1 MPILRRGEAPDLLA
15 PQLIHLLHK
24 KWWIILPAVAAFL
37 ITYAAMVAL
46 PEEYQASAEVLVNQL
61 GFTVDDRPPHPG
73 AVAALL
79 TSDQVMRQV
88 RDDFA
93 RKFNTKPPVLEKFAK
108 AFKVKTEV
116 LQDTAMRKD
125 VSPVVTVSVRAA
137 GKEAT
142 QFLVQDWLA
151 VFMREFGNYYAA
163 EARVKADSVRREL
176 SACEAD
182 VRAEETEQAH
192 LSAML
197 PLAQKMLAE
206 KLDLLAPAELRPSL
220 RGQNALLEP
229 NASNVQVVFDAP
241 VPKAPGLIAK
251 QTWVRVELAK
261 ARLGAATTTSAA
273 EMEKEEAALS
283 SVIAGL
289 QAEIADLQTSVSA
302 MAQRLSAANRSI
314 LLGTETMRRL
324 GKELDALL
332 VPASF
337 YRESK
342 EGEMPAGGD
351 VRAMTAPVTPEL
363 RVWPK
368 RTMMAGIAAVCVF
381 MLCVGAV
388 LLRRYLREAAR
399 AAGPETA

>member
-1 MPILRRGEAPDLLA
+1 ME
-15 PQLIHLLHK
+15 
-24 KWWIILPAVAAFL
+24 
-37 ITYAAMVAL
+37 
-46 PEEYQASAEVLVNQL
+46 
-61 GFTVDDRPPHPG
+61 
-73 AVAALL
+73 
-79 TSDQVMRQV
+79 
-88 RDDFA
+88 
-93 RKFNTKPPVLEKFAK
+93 
-108 AFKVKTEV
+108 
-116 LQDTAMRKD
+116 
-125 VSPVVTVSVRAA
+125 
-137 GKEAT
+137 
-142 QFLVQDWLA
+142 
-151 VFMREFGNYYAA
+151 
-163 EARVKADSVRREL
+163 
-176 SACEAD
+176 
-182 VRAEETEQAH
+182 
-192 LSAML
+192 
-197 PLAQKMLAE
+197 
-206 KLDLLAPAELRPSL
+206 
-220 RGQNALLEP
+220 QNALLEP

-273 EMEKEEAALS
+273 EMEKEDAALS

-289 QAEIADLQTSVSA
+289 QAEIADLQTSVTA

-381 MLCVGAV
+381 MLCIGAV

>member
-1 MPILRRGEAPDLLA
+1 MPILRRGEAPDPLA
-15 PQLIHLLHK
+15 PQLVHLWDR
-24 KWWIILPAVAAFL
+24 KWWLILPAIAAFF

-46 PEEYQASAEVLVNQL
+46 PEEYEASAELLVNQL
-61 GFTVDDRPPHPG
+61 GFTADDRAPHPG

-93 RKFNTKPPVLEKFAK
+93 GKFGVKPPVLEKFAK

-116 LQDTAMRKD
+116 LQDTAVRKD
-125 VSPVVTVSVRAA
+125 VSPVVTVSVRST
-137 GKEAT
+137 GKDRT
-142 QFLVQDWLA
+142 QFLVQQWIS

-176 SACEAD
+176 AACEVDLRAD
-182 VRAEETEQAH
+182 EGEQAR
-192 LSAML
+192 LNATL

-206 KLDLLAPAELRPSL
+206 KLDLLAPAELRPSQ

-229 NASNVQVVFDAP
+229 NASNVQVVFDSP
-241 VPKAPGLIAK
+241 RQKAPGLIAR
-251 QTWVRVELAK
+251 QTAVRVELEE
-261 ARLGAATTTSAA
+261 ARLGAATTAPAA
-273 EMEKEEAALS
+273 RLEKEAGALAA
-283 SVIAGL
+283 VIAQL

-302 MAQRLSAANRSI
+302 MEQHLNTASRNIMLR
-314 LLGTETMRRL
+314 TETQRRL

-337 YRESK
+337 YRESR
-342 EGEMPAGGD
+342 EGELPAGGD
-351 VRAMTAPVTPEL
+351 VRAMSAPVTPEL

-368 RTMMAGIAAVCVF
+368 RTMLAGLAAVAVF
-381 MLCVGAV
+381 VLCVAAV
-388 LLRRYLREAAR
+388 LSRRYLRDAAR
-399 AAGPETA
+399 ALDNRAA